1 MATPLSDALD
11 KLVAHIQPI
20 ATELGIREIN
30 KYPKALM
37 ERVNPPVI
45 DLVPMPEGN
54 LKNVGQGSSL
64 IIQHPFNF
72 RLWFYSDYLTA
83 STKFEDAREKLEA
96 IQDYL
101 LNHLSVDNGYGDLG
115 LSDSDTFE
123 GLNINPGEIYG
134 LGTVYEGGYIDLNL
148 TVLTT
153 Y

>member
-45 DLVPMPEGN
+45 DLVLMNDN
-54 LKNVGQGSSL
+54 LMNRGQGSSL
-64 IIQHPFNF
+64 IIQHAISF
-72 RLWFYSDYLTA
+72 RLFFYSQPLTA
-83 STKFEDAREKLEA
+83 NSKFDDCLLKLEA

-115 LSDSDTFE
+115 ISDSDAFE
-123 GLNINPGEIYG
+123 GLGVTMGEIFGSGEAY
-134 LGTVYEGGYIDLNL
+134 VGGYIDLNL
-148 TVLTT
+148 KVLTT